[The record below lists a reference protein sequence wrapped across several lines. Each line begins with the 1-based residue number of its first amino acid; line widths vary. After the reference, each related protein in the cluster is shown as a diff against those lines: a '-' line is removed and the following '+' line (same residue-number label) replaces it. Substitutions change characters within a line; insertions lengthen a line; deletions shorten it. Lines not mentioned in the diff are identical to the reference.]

1 MKVIEVFAKN
11 EATDDMCAFIMR
23 ILRLCD
29 GGEEMLWMFKH
40 FFKEESESA
49 SPAPELDS
57 GALASRT
64 TKLTSLNLS
73 NSEI

>member
-1 MKVIEVFAKN
+1 MIQVFAQN

-23 ILRLCD
+23 ILRQCD
-29 GGEEMLWMFKH
+29 NGEDLLWMFKL